1 MDLYPPPHQWV
12 PPNCIFEVDNITQ
25 PWTWQN
31 NWDLIH
37 ISPSYRCLLGLPSLE
52 HADIMQGTCLD
63 LSAIR
68 NGRTS
73 TARRTRIVLLEGGS
87 SRSRTMLDGGLM
99 ISKTSYYSS
108 LPLLTIP
115 YLLGEYRY

>member
-1 MDLYPPPHQWV
+1 MGFSGCPHWVLTVYTLILTGVVLVYGVDLFPPPQQWV

-52 HADIMQGTCLD
+52 HADIYAGYMLGSFSNKEWENLYSEAYKNC
-63 LSAIR
+63 AP
-68 NGRTS
+68 
-73 TARRTRIVLLEGGS
+73 GGW
-87 SRSRTMLDGGLM
+87 
-99 ISKTSYYSS
+99 IEQ
-108 LPLLTIP
+108 I
-115 YLLGEYRY
+115 EVNIA